1 MASQPKGMYTVV
13 EKTPEGIIYRCPA
26 TYSIPN
32 LDILTL
38 LFESHHSS
46 AKEETPL
53 HVSAANPN
61 HLVTKFQARILTKQ
75 TGYALRNHFGIG
87 ASGPDRDVVTC
98 ISTGH
103 HLLPVAFY
111 GVVCAGGVFSAASP
125 SATPADLARQ
135 LRQGDSNLLICNE
148 DTKPV
153 AIAAA
158 KDVRLP
164 LDRVLVIPN
173 GGEYALNRAS
183 DGTNIVGQKSL
194 EWQVITDKK
203 TLEES
208 LIILIYSSGTT
219 GLPKAVKL
227 SHANVTSEAC
237 TALDPWKAYNQ
248 ENNPTFEYR
257 TLAHLPTAHIA
268 GIQGYLINPFYMG
281 GTVYWMPK
289 FDFPNFLAYNK
300 QHAITAFFTVPPIW
314 LAIAKHPAVTD
325 QFATLQHAV
334 SGAAPLGKDLQLAA
348 SKKLGKGGATTIVQ
362 TWGLSETTGSITL
375 LPHGETDTTGSVA
388 CLIANH
394 SARLVDD
401 AGRDVDPGQPGEVL
415 VRGPVVT
422 NGYHRDDAANAEAF
436 LPASTAAGGGAGGG
450 AEGGAAGRRWF
461 RTGDVAVFRDGKFY
475 IVDRKKELIKYKGL
489 QVAPAELEAVLLAHP
504 RILDAAVIGVPA
516 DAVDEGA
523 GTEVPRA
530 YVVVAQPEDGQASS
544 SLSGKQVE
552 EYVARNVADYKR
564 LRGGVAFVAAVPKS
578 PSGKIL
584 RKDLRELARREAL
597 EAKAKL

>member
-1 MASQPKGMYTVV
+1 MAPQSNVMATVF
-13 EKTPEGIIYRCPA
+13 EKTPEGTIYRSPA
-26 TYSIPN
+26 EYSIPD

-38 LFESHHSS
+38 LFDSPHSS
-46 AKEETPL
+46 ATEEAPL

-61 HLVTKFQARILTKQ
+61 HLVTKSQARILTKQ

-87 ASGPDRDVVTC
+87 ASGPGKDVVTC

-103 HLLPVAFY
+103 HLLPMAFY
-111 GVVCAGGVFSAASP
+111 GVICAGGVFSAASP

-148 DTKPV
+148 DTKPI

-158 KDVRLP
+158 KDVGLP
-164 LDRVLVIPN
+164 SDRILVISN

-183 DGTNIVGQKSL
+183 DGKNVISQGSL
-194 EWQVITDKK
+194 EWPVITNKK
-203 TLEES
+203 ELEES

-219 GLPKAVKL
+219 GLPKGVKL
-227 SHANVTSEAC
+227 SHANVVAEAA
-237 TALDPWKAYNQ
+237 TALDPWKAYNA
-248 ENNPTFEYR
+248 ENNPNFRYR

-268 GIQGYLINPFYMG
+268 GIQGYLINPIYMG

-289 FDFPNFLAYNK
+289 FDFPQFLEYNK
-300 QHAITAFFTVPPIW
+300 KYAITAFFTVPPIW

-325 QFATLQHAV
+325 QFDTLEHAV

-348 SKKLGKGGATTIVQ
+348 SKKLGRGRTMIFQ

-375 LPHGETDTTGSVA
+375 LPNGTQDTSGSVA

-394 SARLVDD
+394 TARLVDD
-401 AGRDVDPGQPGEVL
+401 EGRDVEPGQPGEVL

-422 NGYHRDDAANAEAF
+422 KGYHKNDEANAEAF
-436 LPASTAAGGGAGGG
+436 RDG
-450 AEGGAAGRRWF
+450 WF
-461 RTGDVAVFRDGKFY
+461 CTGDIAVFKDGKFY

-489 QVAPAELEAVLLAHP
+489 QVAPAELEALLLAHP
-504 RILDAAVIGVPA
+504 AILDAAVIGVSA
-516 DAVDEGA
+516 E

-530 YVVVAQPEDGQASS
+530 YVVVAQGNQKTPSISA
-544 SLSGKQVE
+544 KQIQ
-552 EYVARNVADYKR
+552 EYVAQNVSDYKR
-564 LRGGVAFVAAVPKS
+564 LRGGVTFVEAILKS

-584 RKDLRELARREAL
+584 RKDLRELAKREAL
-597 EAKAKL
+597 ETKAKL

>member
-1 MASQPKGMYTVV
+1 MTSQIKGQATIV
-13 EKTPEGIIYRCPA
+13 EKTPEGTIYRCPESY
-26 TYSIPN
+26 TLPN

-38 LFESHHSS
+38 LFESYHAS
-46 AKEETPL
+46 ANEETPI
-53 HVSAANPN
+53 HISAANPS
-61 HLVTKFQARILTKQ
+61 HLITKFQARILTKR
-75 TGYALRNHFGIG
+75 TAYALRHGYGIG
-87 ASGPDRDVVTC
+87 ASGPGKDVVTC

-111 GVVCAGGVFSAASP
+111 GVVASGGVFSAASP

-148 DTKPV
+148 DTKVV

-158 KDVRLP
+158 KDVGLP
-164 LDRVLVIPN
+164 PSRVLVIPN
-173 GGEYALNRAS
+173 GSEYALHRVS
-183 DGTNIVGQKSL
+183 DGADVLSQKTL
-194 EWQVITDKK
+194 DWQRITDPAE
-203 TLEES
+203 LANS

-219 GLPKAVKL
+219 GLPKGVKL
-227 SHANVTSEAC
+227 SHANVLAEC
-237 TALDPWKAYNQ
+237 VTALDPWKAWNAQ
-248 ENNPTFEYR
+248 NNPSFAYR

-281 GTVYWMPK
+281 GVVYWMPK
-289 FDFPNFLAYNK
+289 FDFPQFLAYNAK
-300 QHAITAFFTVPPIW
+300 YKITAFFTVPPIY

-325 QFATLQHAV
+325 QFATLEHAV

-348 SKKLGKGGATTIVQ
+348 SRKLGGGKTMIFQ

-375 LPHGETDTTGSVA
+375 LPNGEQDTSGSVA

-394 SARLVDD
+394 TARLVDD
-401 AGRDVDPGQPGEVL
+401 EGRDVEVGKPGEVL

-422 NGYHRDDAANAEAF
+422 KGYHKNEEANRESFRD
-436 LPASTAAGGGAGGG
+436 G
-450 AEGGAAGRRWF
+450 WF
-461 RTGDVAVFRDGKFY
+461 CTGDIAVFRDGKFY

-489 QVAPAELEAVLLAHP
+489 QVAPAELEALLLNHAD
-504 RILDAAVIGVPA
+504 IMDAAVIGVEA
-516 DAVDEGA
+516 E

-530 YVVVAQPEDGQASS
+530 YVVADKNKISA
-544 SLSGKQVE
+544 KQIQ
-552 EYVARNVADYKR
+552 EYVKSNVADYKR
-564 LRGGVAFVAAVPKS
+564 LRGGVVFLDAIPKS

-584 RKDLRELARREAL
+584 RKDLRELAKKESL